1 MVCLNRKVNPVL
13 DSTLNFIG
21 IQLFRTALPLLVTSA
36 LVLGLLPLST
46 AETVIDAISIAH
58 KPLESTLSI
67 KSSSP
72 LDAPKSIER
81 TARGWTLRFA
91 GTSVS
96 ERAVDV
102 ASMTSKLAFKV
113 ERRASDCFVTI
124 VSTFDSLS
132 SKRASPTEI
141 LFSLTSKKATV
152 VRQPTASAAP
162 VKKGPWSL
170 DVIVIDPGHGGQDAG
185 AEGVNGAYEK
195 NVVLAIGR
203 KLRDILTKTLP
214 NTKVVM
220 TRETDVFIELF
231 RRTEIANQAGGKLF
245 VSIHCNSMP
254 TKPHPAHGCETYILR
269 PGRNDDAARVA
280 RRENASVN
288 FETAKRRYEGMT
300 EDQIIVATMAQRSF
314 VKLSESF
321 AVKIQRE
328 ITSGSPLADRGV
340 SQAGFFVLV
349 GASMPNVLV
358 ETGFLSNTGD
368 AEYLASSKGQAAI
381 AQGLARSIQAYAREY
396 QQSLQH

>member
-1 MVCLNRKVNPVL
+1 MKFV
-13 DSTLNFIG
+13 SISHF
-21 IQLFRTALPLLVTSA
+21 QLLSLVACALILSA
-36 LVLGLLPLST
+36 GFARAPQ
-46 AETVIDAISIAH
+46 ETPTPMISAVSITH
-58 KPLESTLSI
+58 KAA
-67 KSSSP
+67 SSSISFQSQSQ
-72 LDAPKSIER
+72 LRTPKVAER
-81 TARGWTLRFA
+81 TARGWVLRFDR
-91 GTSVS
+91 TTMS
-96 ERAVDV
+96 EQAIDV
-102 ASMTSKLAFKV
+102 AMMSPKLAWKY
-113 ERRASDCFVTI
+113 EQRGADCFVTLA
-124 VSTFDSLS
+124 STLDSLTT
-132 SKRASPTEI
+132 RRVSPTEI
-141 LFSLTSKKATV
+141 EITLSKRILQRQNAPAATTT
-152 VRQPTASAAP
+152 PLAATKSA
-162 VKKGPWSL
+162 KGPWTL
-170 DVIVIDPGHGGQDAG
+170 DVIVIDPGHGGRDAG

-203 KLRDILTKTLP
+203 KLRDILSRSMP
-214 NTKVVM
+214 ATKVVM

-231 RRTEIANQAGGKLF
+231 RRTEIANEARGKLF

-288 FETAKRRYEGMT
+288 FETTKKRYEGMT

-328 ITSGSPLADRGV
+328 ATGTGALEDRGV

-358 ETGFLSNTGD
+358 ETGFLSNTRD
-368 AEYLASSKGQAAI
+368 AEYLASPKGQTAI
-381 AQGLARSIQAYAREY
+381 AQGLARAIQEYAGEY
-396 QQSLQH
+396 EQSLQH